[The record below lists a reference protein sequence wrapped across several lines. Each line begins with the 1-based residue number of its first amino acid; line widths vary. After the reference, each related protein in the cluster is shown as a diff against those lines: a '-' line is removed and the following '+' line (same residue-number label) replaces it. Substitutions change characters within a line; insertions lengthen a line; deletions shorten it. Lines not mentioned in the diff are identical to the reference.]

1 MTIARRSSLADV
13 AAEVAKALNA
23 ARISAVLTGGA
34 CATIY
39 SKGAYQS
46 HDLDF
51 IIRSGGTRR
60 SLDVAMA
67 SIGFHRDG
75 DRYVHAAT
83 PFFVEFPRGPL
94 AIGEDVAI
102 TPVELKVG
110 GGRTLALSSTDA
122 CRDRLA
128 AFYHWSD
135 RQSLDVAVEIALAN
149 PVNMRIVRRWSQ
161 IENALEQFDEFRRQV
176 ARRRKRDRSA
186 NQ

>member
-102 TPVELKVG
+102 TPVELTVG